1 MSANIIALHR
11 VDTKSEHFHA
21 VKAEMAERGE
31 CQIICVY
38 HEQSGFWLACEG
50 SHRLAAAKELGIDVE
65 IIDADDLESVTTDF
79 DGVIESKTAAE
90 LLDMLGTVD
99 HINTAP
105 MYQGVW

>member
-11 VDTKSEHFHA
+11 VDTKSAHFAA
-21 VKAEMAERGE
+21 VKDEMAKRGE
-31 CQIICVY
+31 CQIVCVY
-38 HEQSGFWLACEG
+38 HEASGYWLACEG

-65 IIDADDLESVTTDF
+65 IVDSDEMESVTTDF
-79 DGVIESKTAAE
+79 DGVIARMTASE
-90 LLDMLGTVD
+90 LLEMLGTVD